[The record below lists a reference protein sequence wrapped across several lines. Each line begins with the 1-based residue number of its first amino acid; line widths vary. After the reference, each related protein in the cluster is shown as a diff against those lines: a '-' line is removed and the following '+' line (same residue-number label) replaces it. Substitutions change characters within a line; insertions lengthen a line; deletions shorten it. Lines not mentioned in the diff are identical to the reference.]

1 MMTEEV
7 VPFVCTII
15 KFRFSI
21 TNRNHEAMHT
31 TKQSFPTN
39 DHVIILSLLTHF
51 DFDSVSSHLTWV
63 IFNKAKLYPFF
74 LFPYLNFDVFSALQ
88 DKHLKM
94 EIEY

>member
-1 MMTEEV
+1 MKQC
-7 VPFVCTII
+7 VPQNNNIEFIDS
-15 KFRFSI
+15 FS
-21 TNRNHEAMHT
+21 
-31 TKQSFPTN
+31 
-39 DHVIILSLLTHF
+39 